1 MIYFDN
7 AATTQPLTE
16 VISAIDDSL
25 KNHYANSSSLHK
37 TGKRSK
43 ELLDEARNYFS
54 SHYNLKDGNVIFT
67 SCATESN
74 NTVLY
79 SLLKNYIKKNKK
91 YNLVTLKIEH
101 PSVYNTIKYYYD
113 AGGVEIRYIKTDK
126 NGNVDIEN
134 FKSLIDENTL
144 FVSMSC
150 VNNEIGTKYDIA
162 ALCKIA
168 KQINKKI
175 IFHSDFVQAAGKF
188 ALDMD
193 SSDIDAI
200 SVSGHKFHA
209 PKGIGVLLCKK
220 NFKIEPL
227 LHGGGQENDLR
238 AGTENI
244 AYIKGIQTALELSE
258 PYIADN
264 SEIIKMREYLIT
276 NIQNNISDVILNT
289 PKDLS
294 KASPYIINMAILGCK
309 GEVMQRM
316 LDEADIAVST
326 SSACSSKK
334 RVSRVLIDAGMD
346 KDSAESSIRISL
358 SRFNTLAECDM
369 VTDEIIKNASRLRK
383 VGHYKK

>member
-7 AATTQPLTE
+7 AATTEPLLE
-16 VISAIDDSL
+16 VISAVNDAL

-37 TGKRSK
+37 TGKQSK
-43 ELLDEARNYFS
+43 ELLNEARDYFS

-101 PSVYNTIKYYYD
+101 PSVYNTIKYYFD
-113 AGGVEIRYIKTDK
+113 TSGVEIRYIKTDK
-126 NGNVDIEN
+126 NGNIDIEN
-134 FKSLIDENTL
+134 YKSLIDDNTL
-144 FVSMSC
+144 FVSLSC
-150 VNNEIGTKYDIA
+150 VNNEIGTKNDII
-162 ALCKIA
+162 ALSKIA
-168 KQINKKI
+168 KQINNRL

-188 ALDMD
+188 ALDMNA
-193 SSDIDAI
+193 SDIDAI
-200 SVSGHKFHA
+200 SISGHKFHA
-209 PKGIGVLLCKK
+209 PKGIGVLMSKK
-220 NFKIEPL
+220 SFRIAPL
-227 LHGGGQENDLR
+227 LHGGGQENELR

-244 AYIKGIQTALELSE
+244 AYIIGIQTALKLSE
-258 PYIADN
+258 PHIANPTD
-264 SEIIKMREYLIT
+264 IIKMRQYLVS
-276 NIQNNISDVILNT
+276 NIQNNLSDVILNT

-294 KASPYIINMAILGCK
+294 KASPYIINMAVLGCK

-326 SSACSSKK
+326 SSACSAKK

-346 KDSAESSIRISL
+346 ASVAESSIRMSL
-358 SRFNTLAECDM
+358 SRFNTISECDR
-369 VTDEIIKNASRLRK
+369 VTDEIIKNANRLRK
-383 VGHYKK
+383 VGHYNK

>member
-16 VISAIDDSL
+16 VIGAIDDAL

-37 TGKRSK
+37 TGKQSK
-43 ELLDEARNYFS
+43 ELLDDARNYFS

-101 PSVYNTIKYYYD
+101 PSVYNTIKYYYED
-113 AGGVEIRYIKTDK
+113 SGVEIRYIKTDK
-126 NGNVDIEN
+126 NGNIDVEN
-134 FKSLIDENTL
+134 YKSLIDENTL
-144 FVSMSC
+144 FVSLSC
-150 VNNEIGTKYDIA
+150 VNNEIGTKNDIA
-162 ALCKIA
+162 LLSKIA
-168 KQINKKI
+168 KQINPKL

-193 SSDIDAI
+193 KTDIDAI

-220 NFKIEPL
+220 NFKIAPL
-227 LHGGGQENDLR
+227 LHGGGQENELR

-244 AYIKGIQTALELSE
+244 AYIIGIKKALELSE
-258 PYIADN
+258 PYIADP
-264 SEIIKMREYLIT
+264 SDIIKMRQYLIS
-276 NIQNNISDVILNT
+276 NIQNNLSDVILNS
-289 PKDLS
+289 PQDIS
-294 KASPYIINMAILGCK
+294 KASPYIINMAVLGCK

-326 SSACSSKK
+326 SSACSAKK

-346 KDSAESSIRISL
+346 KSVAESSIRMSI
-358 SRFNTLAECDM
+358 SRFNTISECDK
-369 VTDEIIKNASRLRK
+369 VTDEIIKNANRLRK
-383 VGHYKK
+383 VGHYNK

>member
-7 AATTQPLTE
+7 AATTQPLCE
-16 VISAIDDSL
+16 VIGAIDDAL

-37 TGKRSK
+37 TGKQSK
-43 ELLDEARNYFS
+43 ELLNDARNYFS

-101 PSVYNTIKYYYD
+101 PSVYNTIKYYYGD
-113 AGGVEIRYIKTDK
+113 SSVEIRYIKTDK
-126 NGNVDIEN
+126 NGNIDIEN
-134 FKSLIDENTL
+134 YKSLIDENTL
-144 FVSMSC
+144 FVSLSC
-150 VNNEIGTKYDIA
+150 VNNEIGTKNDIA
-162 ALCKIA
+162 LLSKIA
-168 KQINKKI
+168 KQINARL
-175 IFHSDFVQAAGKF
+175 IFHSDYVQAAGKF
-188 ALDMD
+188 ALDMN
-193 SSDIDAI
+193 SADIDAI
-200 SVSGHKFHA
+200 SISGHKFHA
-209 PKGIGVLLCKK
+209 PKGIGALLCKK
-220 NFKIEPL
+220 NFKIAPL
-227 LHGGGQENDLR
+227 LHGGGQENELR

-244 AYIKGIQTALELSE
+244 AYIIGIQKALELSE
-258 PYIADN
+258 PHIADM
-264 SEIIKMREYLIT
+264 SDIIKMRQYLIS
-276 NIQNNISDVILNT
+276 NIQNNIPDVILNT
-289 PKDLS
+289 PKDLD

-326 SSACSSKK
+326 SSACSAKK

-346 KDSAESSIRISL
+346 ASVAESSIRMSL
-358 SRFNTLAECDM
+358 SRFNTISECDR
-369 VTDEIIKNASRLRK
+369 VTDEIVKNSNRLRK